1 MMRTNLRLSRNVR
14 VMVTVAA
21 DRSWD
26 TPVWRYCLTRDL
38 STAVRMCKSRPGSD
52 LRVCSI
58 GAYRIEV

>member
-38 STAVRMCKSRPGSD
+38 FTAVRMCKRHGTD